1 MTVVRATC
9 VLSSSL
15 VALLI
20 AAYADAGEIHA
31 PLYSKAGVI
40 PGAAQVTHRITVE
53 KPGRYFLEID
63 QKGIDLHATL
73 RRAGREQLTVNTLT
87 GHIGPEVL
95 AFELEQEELLQLDLE
110 APDQPG
116 VSGSYRINLYSVG
129 SNDAD
134 RWDGLTLLTEAGAL
148 GTGRA
153 DANRTASMKILNDAT
168 RSFERSGDLELQ
180 AHAHYWAATN
190 LYWLLDV
197 AAAEEHYRLALRMF
211 ESMGHDLMRI
221 VVATDIAAAIME
233 VQRFDEAQEIYS
245 RSILRLANMGEAL
258 LAARTQN
265 NYGLM
270 FLYKNELAHAEM
282 QFRAAEAAFRQAGHV
297 ARAAQTL
304 ANIALVHDRRA
315 ELRRARELYLESLDS
330 LPPNSNSWLRSIFLT
345 NLASVELS
353 LANANQALTYLG
365 EVKVLQEDTG
375 DAAGLAWTLSG
386 IADIYRSISRP
397 GDALPFQKQSVEIR
411 RNREEGGGLANALL
425 RLGDDYRETGRRERD
440 DTKLLLAVEQ
450 HRQALEYAS
459 NDRQR
464 SEIHLGL
471 TRNHL
476 ALTDYAAAEVHLA
489 AATKLAE
496 QTASAGVRIDVALEL
511 ARMPL
516 VDTGMLERS
525 LRAALIEASVYED
538 QSKFARVSAAIAGIT
553 QDPYEARRL
562 NEQALEVLAKERKSV
577 ANPWLQVR
585 LTDYEYPVVEQ
596 QLALLLAGGHDELSS
611 KAALSFAIEY
621 RANALTALLQ
631 DLERP
636 IGSSVDPAV
645 LTELDAAY
653 AGYREALARSAL
665 EQGSAEAR
673 ETSVEQEL
681 SAIDIARARV
691 LAERPQYAELAFPS
705 VPPLEE
711 VQALLQISDA
721 ERAGL
726 LIYFVG
732 AERSY
737 AWFVTPD
744 EITSWELPGQNE
756 LDAAV
761 TSLNDSIINLNTT
774 PTVELRRSLLDVSRW
789 LLPAN
794 RYLRDVDRLFVM
806 PDGPIGAVPFAALPL
821 PGSRLYLVEQLP
833 IVSMPST
840 QMLRTRHA
848 SPSNPIAETVFVA
861 GPARTRVFKDT
872 AGRQKSASQV
882 APDPRYRFVDAS
894 DLNVTRFESEIGNAA
909 IVHFATHAW
918 VNTQSPS
925 LSGLQLDAEQR
936 RSFTLA
942 DIYQLNLG
950 ADLIVLSACETG
962 LGELIRGEGAQSL
975 VRGFLYAGA
984 RNVVATIWRNDE
996 RSSSLFS
1003 VRFHAELRKNG
1014 GDPVTALRETQLW
1027 MLKENPEMRHPYY
1040 WAGHVI
1046 TRGVQ

>member
-1 MTVVRATC
+1 MTAVRATC
-9 VLSSSL
+9 VLSSLL

-20 AAYADAGEIHA
+20 AAYADAEEVHA

-73 RRAGREQLTVNTLT
+73 RRAGREQLSVNTLT
-87 GHIGPEVL
+87 GFVGPEVL
-95 AFELEQEELLQLDLE
+95 AFEVEQEELLQLDLE
-110 APDQPG
+110 TPDQPG
-116 VSGSYRINLYSVG
+116 ASGSYRIELYPVAS
-129 SNDAD
+129 SDSD
-134 RWDGLTLLTEAGAL
+134 RWDGLTLLTEAGVL
-148 GTGRA
+148 GTSRA
-153 DANRTASMKILNDAT
+153 DANRTASVGLLADAA

-180 AHAHYWAATN
+180 AYAHYWTATN

-197 AAAEEHYRLALRMF
+197 ASAEEHYRHAQRLFDA
-211 ESMGHDLMRI
+211 MGHDLLSI

-233 VQRFDEAQEIYS
+233 VQRFDEAQEVYS
-245 RSILRLANMGEAL
+245 RSIPRLASMGEAL

-270 FLYKNELAHAEM
+270 FLYKNELAHAET

-297 ARAAQTL
+297 ASAAQTL

-315 ELRRARELYLESLDS
+315 ELRRARELYLESLDR
-330 LPPNSNSWLRSIFLT
+330 LPPNSNFWLRSIFLT

-353 LANANQALTYLG
+353 LANANQALIYLG
-365 EVKVLQEDTG
+365 EVKELQENTG

-397 GDALPFQKQSVEIR
+397 GDALPFQKESVEIR

-425 RLGDDYRETGRRERD
+425 RLGDDYRETGRRDGD
-440 DTKLLLAVEQ
+440 DAKLLLAVEQ

-471 TRNHL
+471 ARSHIAL
-476 ALTDYAAAEVHLA
+476 ADYAAAEVHLSA
-489 AATKLAE
+489 ASSLAE
-496 QTASAGVRIDVALEL
+496 HASMGVRIDAALEL
-511 ARMPL
+511 VQMPL
-516 VDTGMLERS
+516 LGSEMLERN
-525 LRAALIEASVYED
+525 LRDALIEASLYED
-538 QSKFARVSAAIAGIT
+538 QSKFARVSAALARVT
-553 QDPYEARRL
+553 RDLLEARRL

-596 QLALLLAGGHDELSS
+596 QLALLFADGHDESSS
-611 KAALSFAIEY
+611 KEALSLALEY
-621 RANALTALLQ
+621 RAKALTALMQ
-631 DLERP
+631 DFERP

-645 LTELDAAY
+645 LIELDAAH
-653 AGYREALARSAL
+653 AGYREALARSAPQ
-665 EQGSAEAR
+665 QGSVEAR
-673 ETSVEQEL
+673 GVSVEQAL
-681 SAIDIARARV
+681 SAIDIARARI
-691 LAERPQYAELAFPS
+691 LAERPQYAELVFPS

-711 VQALLQISDA
+711 VQALLRISDA

-732 AERSY
+732 TERSY

-744 EITSWELPGQNE
+744 EITSWQLPGQNE

-761 TSLNDSIINLNTT
+761 TSLNNSIINLNTT
-774 PTVELRRSLLDVSRW
+774 PTVVLRRSLLEVSRW
-789 LLPAN
+789 LLPAH
-794 RYLRDVDRLFVM
+794 RDLQDVDRLFVM
-806 PDGPIGAVPFAALPL
+806 PDGSIGAAPFAALPL
-821 PGSRLYLVEQLP
+821 PDSRLYLVEQLP

-861 GPARTRVFKDT
+861 GPARTRVFRDT
-872 AGRQKSASQV
+872 VGSQESRLQAV
-882 APDPRYRFVDAS
+882 SGPGYRFVDAS
-894 DLNVTRFESEIGNAA
+894 DLSVARFESELRNAA
-909 IVHFATHAW
+909 TVHFATHAW
-918 VNTQSPS
+918 VNPQNPS
-925 LSGLQLDAEQR
+925 LSGLQLGAEQS
-936 RSFTLA
+936 RSLTLA
-942 DIYQLNLG
+942 DIYQLHLD
-950 ADLIVLSACETG
+950 ADLVVLSACETG

-996 RSSSLFS
+996 RSSSVFS
-1003 VRFHAELRKNG
+1003 ARFHAELQENG
-1014 GDPVTALRETQLW
+1014 SDPVRALRETQLW
-1027 MLKENPEMRHPYY
+1027 MLKENPGMRHPYY
-1040 WAGHVI
+1040 WAGHAV
-1046 TRGVQ
+1046 TRGLQ